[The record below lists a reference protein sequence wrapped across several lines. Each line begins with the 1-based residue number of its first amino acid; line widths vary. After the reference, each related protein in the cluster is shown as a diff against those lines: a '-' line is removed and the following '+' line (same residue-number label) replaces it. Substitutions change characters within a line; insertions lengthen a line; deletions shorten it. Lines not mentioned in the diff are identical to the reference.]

1 MKSLRKNFKN
11 WQGLNFCFYCN
22 VDSEE
27 LKMFLIIVIG
37 GLVCASAFVAFGAYL
52 KGHLKNVE
60 DPKLKSKV
68 LELEGEQDG

>member
-1 MKSLRKNFKN
+1 MKNIRKNFNN
-11 WQGLNFCFYCN
+11 WKTANFCFYCN

-37 GLVCASAFVAFGAYL
+37 GLVSASLFVAFGAYL
-52 KGHLKNVE
+52 KGHFSNIE
-60 DPKLKSKV
+60 DPKIKEKV